1 MVKNILELIRN
12 DKEIFD
18 IVVKKLNIKRD
29 DLNEFLKQYFSN
41 YSIINID
48 GGSRGNPGESGIGIV
63 ITINKEKKGYY
74 FYTGILTNNEAE
86 YKALIKAL
94 ELAKEKG
101 LQKIEINSDSELIVN
116 QIKGSYNIKKEN
128 LIPLFNNAKNLINNF
143 KEFKINYIKREKNK
157 EADYL
162 ANLAM
167 NSKKDGEIEL
177 TVAE

>member
-1 MVKNILELIRN
+1 MIKKILELISN

-18 IVVKKLNIKRD
+18 IIVRNLNIEKNE
-29 DLNEFLKQYFSN
+29 LKEFLEKYFSN
-41 YSIINID
+41 YFIINID

-63 ITINKEKKGYY
+63 INSGKEKKGYY

-86 YKALIKAL
+86 YNALIKAL
-94 ELAKEKG
+94 ELAKERG
-101 LQKIEINSDSELIVN
+101 GQKIEINSDSELIVN

-128 LIPLFNNAKNLINNF
+128 LITLFNNAKDLINQF

-167 NSKKDGEIEL
+167 NLKKDGEIEL